1 MAQMLTRHGRTAI
14 QNRGRVSDSFLAKR
28 AAGKHVGASN
38 MTNNPNLR
46 FIEVSA
52 HGLETV
58 RSLAR
63 EIWPVVYR
71 DLLSAEQIS
80 YMLAWMYSPARL
92 REDLKKGVTFILIRD
107 GKNDEDFG
115 FCAFG
120 PVERG
125 GSCFIHKVYVA
136 PAHHRRGAGTAAL
149 AEIEKRARFAGAS
162 GLSLRVNR
170 HNAPAIAL
178 YRKCR
183 MEITGTDCADIGGG
197 FVMDDFIFEKRF

>member
-1 MAQMLTRHGRTAI
+1 MAGLQSRIAGAYPIR
-14 QNRGRVSDSFLAKR
+14 FLPR
-28 AAGKHVGASN
+28 PVEGIMFSRN
-38 MTNNPNLR
+38 MTANPNLR
-46 FIEVSA
+46 LIEASA
-52 HGLETV
+52 ADLATV
-58 RSLAR
+58 GRLAH

-71 DLLSAEQIS
+71 DLLSPEQIT
-80 YMLAWMYSPARL
+80 YMLAWMYSPGRL
-92 REDLKKGVTFILIRD
+92 HEDFAQGVTFLLMRQGEYEKDI
-107 GKNDEDFG
+107 G

-120 PVERG
+120 PVEG
-125 GSCFIHKVYVA
+125 GRCCFIHKVYVA
-136 PAHHRRGAGTAAL
+136 PAHHRRGAGAGAL
-149 AEIEKRARFAGAS
+149 AEIENRARFAGAS